1 MPTEQS
7 YCWASDAGEAVHRH
21 EQVIR
26 REGWRLLPAE
36 YRAAYLVDAARAYLQ
51 VGDLFGAGR
60 VLVDA
65 DGIAP
70 AEVRCRPVART
81 VIAELARGRPSGAGV
96 ARLATLVGLTT
107 R

>member
-1 MPTEQS
+1 M
-7 YCWASDAGEAVHRH
+7 V
-21 EQVIR
+21 R
-26 REGWRLLPAE
+26 REGWRRLPAE

-60 VLVDA
+60 VLIDA

-70 AEVRCRPVART
+70 AEVRCRPVGRT
-81 VIAELARGRPSGAGV
+81 VIAELARGRPTTAGV